1 MCFFEVRREPRCAG
15 CYPSGLPDSI
25 QQDVREHVAQSARSV
40 QGMGLPELVAA
51 DIRNGGS
58 GLAWP

>member
-1 MCFFEVRREPRCAG
+1 
-15 CYPSGLPDSI
+15 LPDSI